1 MTNYTKKA
9 IKGATSIFLA
19 GIVSAGLAYL
29 IRIIMARNL
38 IPADYGLFYSMLT
51 FILFFSVFRDAGLNT
66 ALTKYIAEYETKK
79 DYSKIKTLILSSLI
93 SQLILSLILFSILVL
108 ISGFLSTYYFKTEIS
123 ASLFR
128 LLSLYI
134 FPSVLISII
143 LSILSGFQSMG
154 TFSIMEPLRNAT
166 TLILMAILFKL
177 GQGLNSPI
185 IAYLIGSIL
194 SGVIMGAIL
203 KKYSFIMRFK
213 LKNLWKTTK
222 QLFNFGIPVMFTGI
236 GHMAIA
242 YIDILILT
250 YFASLEAVGV
260 YNIILPTAIMFL
272 FFSRSI
278 STVIFPMISELWI
291 KKDKK
296 RVIDGIK
303 MIYKY
308 TFIFTI
314 PLLLT
319 IFVFS
324 GLFLKTFFGEEYAW
338 GILAFRILLIGVL
351 FYMIAEINNAII
363 SGIGRPKEVTKI
375 IFIIAGV
382 NIFLNIL
389 LIPTFKLTGA
399 AFATSFSY
407 FIALVLSMR
416 KINKMMKVLIPWNKW
431 IKTFISGVFF
441 VGSIYLIKGVLT
453 LTPLYESLL
462 SLIFALMI
470 YILMVFILK
479 IINIKEIKGI
489 IKRLD

>member
-1 MTNYTKKA
+1 
-9 IKGATSIFLA
+9 
-19 GIVSAGLAYL
+19 
-29 IRIIMARNL
+29 
-38 IPADYGLFYSMLT
+38 
-51 FILFFSVFRDAGLNT
+51 
-66 ALTKYIAEYETKK
+66 
-79 DYSKIKTLILSSLI
+79 
-93 SQLILSLILFSILVL
+93 
-108 ISGFLSTYYFKTEIS
+108 
-123 ASLFR
+123 
-128 LLSLYI
+128 
-134 FPSVLISII
+134 
-143 LSILSGFQSMG
+143 
-154 TFSIMEPLRNAT
+154 
-166 TLILMAILFKL
+166 
-177 GQGLNSPI
+177 
-185 IAYLIGSIL
+185 
-194 SGVIMGAIL
+194 
-203 KKYSFIMRFK
+203 MRFK